1 LYPNEENNAHAEN
14 DNTFV
19 ASDAISLFVIR
30 MGLLDW
36 ALQYWSILT
45 DPLQHSIKAN
55 ASYWSISKNYLK
67 EANFLAFIAT

>member
-1 LYPNEENNAHAEN
+1 MKKTTHMLKTTTPLLLLML
-14 DNTFV
+14 FC
-19 ASDAISLFVIR
+19 LFVIR